1 MRAYSRS
8 VTTTSDSARL
18 EFDRAVAC
26 DRAGREEEAI
36 PHYEAALRL
45 GLADDL
51 VPGAMLGLG
60 SSLRNVGRA
69 DEAVEL
75 LVEACARFPDD
86 AALSLFHALALSTAG
101 RCEEAFASVFRLAAT
116 RIDTAEVVR
125 YRRALD
131 EYAAELER

>member
-1 MRAYSRS
+1 
-8 VTTTSDSARL
+8 VTTRSDSARL
-18 EFDRAVAC
+18 EYDRAVEC

-36 PHYEAALRL
+36 PRYEAALRL

-51 VPGAMLGLG
+51 VPGAMVGLG

-75 LVEACARFPDD
+75 LGEACARFPDN
-86 AALSLFHALALSTAG
+86 AALSLFHALALAGAG

-116 RIDTAEVVR
+116 RIDAAEVVR